1 LVITQKKDSDFS
13 TITIYNKKTY
23 EVEKSE
29 ILEAKVNSFKI
40 YKDKIYCALSRPFG
54 NILIMSL
61 GNFEEKIYIDG
72 HSCEVTDLAHVS
84 GFLITTD
91 MEGNIK
97 VWEDNK
103 YKKSINDFL
112 KRINT
117 ITAINTLNQVPL
129 VNSTQIITSTQPQ
142 LVSQVPVPAT
152 APVVSQ
158 VPVVQP
164 VAQPVQSVVPSIIPD
179 QHYATQTT
187 LNTLVDEDYRLG
199 RGILDDFRPNA
210 YKAQIGMVG
219 NTTTN
224 IITSST
230 LPQTTTP
237 LPAVSTPV
245 TPNVNVNGASALKEF
260 L

>member
-1 LVITQKKDSDFS
+1 MDAS
-13 TITIYNKKTY
+13 
-23 EVEKSE
+23 
-29 ILEAKVNSFKI
+29 
-40 YKDKIYCALSRPFG
+40 
-54 NILIMSL
+54 
-61 GNFEEKIYIDG
+61 
-72 HSCEVTDLAHVS
+72 
-84 GFLITTD
+84 
-91 MEGNIK
+91 
-97 VWEDNK
+97 
-103 YKKSINDFL
+103 
-112 KRINT
+112 
-117 ITAINTLNQVPL
+117 AINNLNQVPL